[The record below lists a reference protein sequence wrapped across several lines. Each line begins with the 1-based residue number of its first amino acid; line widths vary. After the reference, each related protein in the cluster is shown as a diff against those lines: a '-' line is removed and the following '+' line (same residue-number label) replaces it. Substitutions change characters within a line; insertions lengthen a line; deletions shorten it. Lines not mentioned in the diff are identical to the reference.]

1 MSDDFKTLAAQ
12 LRDLQDAAKA
22 QVQGVLARAEEAG
35 LDPAGLRRFVSWK
48 RKDEAKRA
56 QQEAIDQQ
64 CRYLAGER
72 DTPAQLPIG
81 CELAQALNLYRRDFT
96 VRQVAEELRISTGK
110 AGKLRQ
116 LSRMFDVHVHAT
128 VDKAPSHD
136 PETGEITT
144 AGLDTPPVGSSEL
157 SEGHSSAA
165 PDSDATGNSAHEGEG
180 NGHRNDRDGER
191 RGSEELQPE
200 RQSGRGGH
208 QGDDGVSRVEDGADS
223 GPQQRHGGTRG
234 GGGDHQSP
242 NGQYVVRL
250 GGDEGSL
257 AASRGVDAPSTPP
270 LGAVA
275 EAQPERVARQDDG
288 LDIPPFLRRQR
299 ASA

>member
-1 MSDDFKTLAAQ
+1 MNIDKRALKGVVDEIEASRARQKGETEFQREALKRAVKNHQLDAKAIRIVLQRRAMGETKRDEQDYYVHSYELALGGKKDA
-12 LRDLQDAAKA
+12 LEALERGASIREAAKA
-22 QVQGVLARAEEAG
+22 GG
-35 LDPAGLRRFVSWK
+35 
-48 RKDEAKRA
+48 
-56 QQEAIDQQ
+56 
-64 CRYLAGER
+64 
-72 DTPAQLPIG
+72 
-81 CELAQALNLYRRDFT
+81 
-96 VRQVAEELRISTGK
+96 ISTGSAASLAK
-110 AGKLRQ
+110 GVQ
-116 LSRMFDVHVHAT
+116 ESSFVNG
-128 VDKAPSHD
+128 
-136 PETGEITT
+136 ETGEITT

-200 RQSGRGGH
+200 RQSGRGRD
-208 QGDDGVSRVEDGADS
+208 QGGDGGARHEN
-223 GPQQRHGGTRG
+223 GKYPRPQQRDGGPRG

-242 NGQYVVRL
+242 DGQHVVRL

>member
-1 MSDDFKTLAAQ
+1 MTDNRLKSLAERIERLMDERDGIQADIREIYVEAKSAGYVPKV
-12 LRDLQDAAKA
+12 LRKAITRKRMDPDKRDEEDTILDLYEDALSPTMRKVVAMAKA
-22 QVQGVLARAEEAG
+22 GANSRDIEAATGV
-35 LDPAGLRRFVSWK
+35 D
-48 RKDEAKRA
+48 
-56 QQEAIDQQ
+56 
-64 CRYLAGER
+64 
-72 DTPAQLPIG
+72 
-81 CELAQALNLYRRDFT
+81 
-96 VRQVAEELRISTGK
+96 
-110 AGKLRQ
+110 
-116 LSRMFDVHVHAT
+116 HAT
-128 VDKAPSHD
+128 VARSVALKKESA
-136 PETGEITT
+136 TGEITT
-144 AGLDTPPVGSSEL
+144 AGLDTPPVG
-157 SEGHSSAA
+157 GHSSAA

-223 GPQQRHGGTRG
+223 GPQQRHGGPRG

-250 GGDEGSL
+250 GGDEGAL

-275 EAQPERVARQDDG
+275 EAQPERVSRQDDG

>member
-1 MSDDFKTLAAQ
+1 MNIDKRALKGVVDEIEASRARQKGETEFQREALKRAVKNHQLDAKAIRIVLQRRAMGETKRDEQDYYVHSYELALGGKKDA
-12 LRDLQDAAKA
+12 LEALERGASIREAAKA
-22 QVQGVLARAEEAG
+22 GG
-35 LDPAGLRRFVSWK
+35 
-48 RKDEAKRA
+48 
-56 QQEAIDQQ
+56 
-64 CRYLAGER
+64 
-72 DTPAQLPIG
+72 
-81 CELAQALNLYRRDFT
+81 
-96 VRQVAEELRISTGK
+96 ISTGSAASLAK
-110 AGKLRQ
+110 GVQ
-116 LSRMFDVHVHAT
+116 ESSFVNG
-128 VDKAPSHD
+128 
-136 PETGEITT
+136 ETGEITT

-234 GGGDHQSP
+234 GGGNHQSTDS
-242 NGQYVVRL
+242 QHVVRL
-250 GGDEGSL
+250 GGDEGFL
-257 AASRGVDAPSTPP
+257 AAWRGVDAPSTPP

-275 EAQPERVARQDDG
+275 EAQPERVARHDDG